1 MSILKVA
8 QMGNP
13 ILRARARALERAD
26 LKTAVVQKL
35 IDDMVETMEEYHG
48 IGLAAPQV
56 HEGLRIFIAGL
67 QDETRS
73 EDESAIVPVPLIN
86 PEIIPA
92 GNEMATDWEGCLSI
106 PDIRGQVPRYKRVR
120 VRALDREGTRVEL
133 QLEDLSA
140 RVVQHENDHLDGILF
155 FDRMKGFETL
165 TFLDEYSK
173 YWRD

>member
-1 MSILKVA
+1 
-8 QMGNP
+8 
-13 ILRARARALERAD
+13 
-26 LKTAVVQKL
+26 
-35 IDDMVETMEEYHG
+35 
-48 IGLAAPQV
+48 V

-73 EDESAIVPVPLIN
+73 EDESAIVPVPLVN
-86 PEIIPA
+86 PEIIPV
-92 GNEMATDWEGCLSI
+92 GTEMATDWEGCLSI

-133 QLEDLSA
+133 QLADLSA
-140 RVVQHENDHLDGILF
+140 RVAQHENDHLDGILF
-155 FDRMKGFETL
+155 FDRMKSLDTL